1 VEVKEIVRKRLGHV
15 PDWLT
20 TGELRL
26 VLDVFYGAFD
36 AESAQTIT
44 VAQPWD
50 QRRYPPHVTVAEFCA
65 WLADEIDR
73 VRHSVSLAEANTD
86 RQGPFGSDARQGR
99 GAA

>member
-1 VEVKEIVRKRLGHV
+1 VKEIVRKRLGHV

-20 TGELRL
+20 IGELCL

-44 VAQPWD
+44 VTQPWD
-50 QRRYPPHVTVAEFCA
+50 QRRYPPRATVAELCA
-65 WLADEIDR
+65 WLVDEIDR

-86 RQGPFGSDARQGR
+86 RQGPFGGDARRRQ